1 MARLSRVGAGEA
13 TTCLRVGS
21 TGNRCLN
28 FSDPFGLWPPGVH
41 DDMIKHALAA
51 IGVSAAHIS
60 AIQQASRAFDSRT
73 QSKNESFMHS
83 MRAPDQTATAAI
95 AARDEFVAG
104 ELNTAKGL
112 ATEGDEAGALTH
124 LAQAMHP
131 VMDQTSPEHVD
142 ANGQPKAWGGV
153 ASPGAVGHAIRE
165 HFD

>member
-1 MARLSRVGAGEA
+1 MLPAHQRFHA
-13 TTCLRVGS
+13 
-21 TGNRCLN
+21 
-28 FSDPFGLWPPGVH
+28 H
-41 DDMIKHALAA
+41 DLAA
-51 IGVSAAHIS
+51 LYVQLRHVV
-60 AIQQASRAFDSRT
+60 D
-73 QSKNESFMHS
+73 
-83 MRAPDQTATAAI
+83 
-95 AARDEFVAG
+95 DEFVAG

-165 HFD
+165 HFDRVTPAIQKFEDQRLQAMYISVFGKPQ